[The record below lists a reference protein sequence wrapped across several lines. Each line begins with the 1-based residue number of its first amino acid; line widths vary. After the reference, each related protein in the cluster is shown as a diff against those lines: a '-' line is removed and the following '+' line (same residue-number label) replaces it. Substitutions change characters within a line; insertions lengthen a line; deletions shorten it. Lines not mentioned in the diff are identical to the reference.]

1 MSLPFSIEETKQ
13 MLCSPQ
19 GEGSY
24 HTAGV
29 SKGCFACGEE
39 KSSIKGLCWKSST
52 NGKGIWFLSEK
63 EKFIHRKK
71 RRVTG
76 KAVGK
81 ITPCFALAG
90 GVRAIAKF
98 PNINLAFSL
107 KQQLHKPGNDFS
119 FLKRFNASACN
130 QE

>member
-1 MSLPFSIEETKQ
+1 MPLSFSIEETKQ

-24 HTAGV
+24 DTAGV

-39 KSSIKGLCWKSST
+39 KSSIKGPCWKSST
-52 NGKGIWFLSEK
+52 NGKRVWFLSK
-63 EKFIHRKK
+63 REKFIHLKK
-71 RRVTG
+71 RRGMG

-90 GVRAIAKF
+90 GARATANF
-98 PNINLAFSL
+98 PNINLTFPL
-107 KQQLHKPGNDFS
+107 KQQLHKPGNGMKMATLF
-119 FLKRFNASACN
+119 F
-130 QE
+130 